1 MIFFYHSII
10 DPSNI
15 QELSCRSAFKTEPGR
30 ELISADFC
38 QLELRVLAHLSEDET
53 LIEIFNDSRYD
64 IFTSIAAKWNRLPAR
79 QITESQRNDAKQICY
94 GIIYGMGIKSLAQA
108 LKCDENEA
116 LNRYESFHQTYP
128 GIRNYTQK
136 IIDLAKEQGFVETLA
151 GRRRYFSQIKCT
163 DDISKRNQAE
173 RQAINTTIQ
182 GSAAD
187 IAKYAILRMERN
199 ICKYQNTLKIN
210 ISSEPNS
217 HVNLVLHLHDELMY
231 EVPVEKSK
239 QIVKILRSS
248 MENCAKLRVP
258 LCVKVKKGL
267 NWGTMTPVE

>member
-1 MIFFYHSII
+1 M
-10 DPSNI
+10 
-15 QELSCRSAFKTEPGR
+15 SCRSAFKTEPGR

-38 QLELRVLAHLSEDET
+38 QLELRVLAHLSEDES
-53 LIEIFNDSRYD
+53 LIEIFNDSTYD
-64 IFTSIAAKWNRLPAR
+64 LFTSIAARWNRLLAS
-79 QITESQRNDAKQICY
+79 QITEGHRNDAKQICY
-94 GIIYGMGIKSLAQA
+94 GIIYGMGIRSLAQA
-108 LKCDENEA
+108 MKCDEDAA

-136 IIDLAKEQGFVETLA
+136 VIDVAKEQGFVETLA
-151 GRRRYFSQIKCT
+151 GRRRYLPQIKCV
-163 DDISKRNQAE
+163 DDINKRSKAE

-187 IAKYAILRMERN
+187 ISKYAILRMERN
-199 ICKYQNTLKIN
+199 ISKYKSALKIN
-210 ISSEPNS
+210 SANDPSS

-231 EVPVEKSK
+231 EVPLEKSK
-239 QIVKILRSS
+239 QIVKVLRSS

-267 NWGTMTPVE
+267 SWGTMKPIE